1 MRVDCYRFV
10 RWQLAWPAVLVN
22 AMAQFFFF
30 FFWPHPWHG
39 GGAQLSK
46 PRPQKKY
53 AALAMKF
60 AC

>member
-30 FFWPHPWHG
+30 FFGHIHGMEGEHNFLNRAPKKNMPLWP
-39 GGAQLSK
+39 
-46 PRPQKKY
+46 
-53 AALAMKF
+53 
-60 AC
+60 